1 MDFNKYPIQKI
12 VYRALIRHERN
23 WILAL
28 YKKANT
34 IAQRNTILNAPTET
48 KDPPPWLLHRQPP
61 LQLNLMDYADI
72 YRNINC
78 LFHTLS
84 VYQWDL
90 SHGAPVL
97 ILLVG

>member
-1 MDFNKYPIQKI
+1 MDQPTQKI
-12 VYRALIRHERN
+12 RHPGSYTDN
-23 WILAL
+23 
-28 YKKANT
+28 
-34 IAQRNTILNAPTET
+34 
-48 KDPPPWLLHRQPP
+48 HP

-84 VYQWDL
+84 VCQWDL
-90 SHGAPVL
+90 SHGAPDL